1 MDGEIERKLNEA
13 GYRLLN
19 KDNEIES
26 LILNILKTK
35 NTRYLK
41 SIPFLIYKYNPN
53 MEDIFKKTKEKNL
66 FANILHKTKEIFHGL
81 NINIKIPKIDY
92 KNENLN
98 YNEFKEEF
106 ELQLKNENKP
116 GLLIDKQKIYAERNL
131 EMWLSQI
138 FTKKEKQIIKDIMND
153 RQLSKTDYE
162 YYSRK
167 TKKKLNSITNPQDF
181 SRTIYA
187 KKPMYNK

>member
-1 MDGEIERKLNEA
+1 M
-13 GYRLLN
+13 
-19 KDNEIES
+19 
-26 LILNILKTK
+26 
-35 NTRYLK
+35 
-41 SIPFLIYKYNPN
+41 
-53 MEDIFKKTKEKNL
+53 
-66 FANILHKTKEIFHGL
+66 
-81 NINIKIPKIDY
+81 
-92 KNENLN
+92 
-98 YNEFKEEF
+98 
-106 ELQLKNENKP
+106 
-116 GLLIDKQKIYAERNL
+116 IDKQKIYAERNL

-187 KKPMYNK
+187 KKPECIK

>member
-1 MDGEIERKLNEA
+1 MAGEIERKLNEA
-13 GYRLLN
+13 GYHMLS
-19 KDNEIES
+19 KDNKIER
-26 LILNILKTK
+26 LILSILKTK

-53 MEDIFKKTKEKNL
+53 IESLFEKTKENNL
-66 FANILHKTKEIFHGL
+66 FANIIHITKEIFHEL
-81 NINIKIPKIDY
+81 NIEIKIPEINY

-98 YNEFKEEF
+98 YNEFREEF
-106 ELQLKNENKP
+106 KLQLKNENKS
-116 GLLIDKQKIYAERNL
+116 GTLIDKLKIYAERNL

-167 TKKKLNSITNPQDF
+167 TKKKLNSITNLQDF

-187 KKPMYNK
+187 KKPECIK